1 MTKPIRTQ
9 DKQVVLVNIHH
20 GEEYVNKLLE
30 QGYKIESME
39 GAKEFVLVYLVKEVE
54 SK

>member
-9 DKQVVLVNIHH
+9 DKQVVLVNTHH

-39 GAKEFVLVYLVKEVE
+39 GSGSGWVLVYLVKE
-54 SK
+54 

>member
-1 MTKPIRTQ
+1 MTKPLKQ

-39 GAKEFVLVYLVKEVE
+39 GSGSGWVLVYLVKEV
-54 SK
+54 K